1 METCSILSM
10 RQEQQEKSLLFMVV
24 VGYIV
29 TFTVASNGGTRY
41 SITQLLMGI
50 IFGVFYLIPGFFE
63 TTEFLQR
70 FSANMRNAIFF
81 PTQVAMVFGI
91 GWTLGPG
98 GNWLIG
104 LPLAGLP
111 CSHYLLVQAGW
122 SMPDCSRRSCYPSCV
137 SQRGISH

>member
-1 METCSILSM
+1 M

-29 TFTVASNGGTRY
+29 TFTVASKGGTRY
-41 SITQLLMGI
+41 SITPLLMGI
-50 IFGVFYLIPGFFE
+50 IFGVVYLIPGFFE
-63 TTEFLQR
+63 TEVLQR

-81 PTQVAMVFGI
+81 PAQVAMAFGI

-104 LPLAGLP
+104 LSLAGLP

-122 SMPDCSRRSCYPSCV
+122 CMQDCSRRSCYPSCV